1 MRCFIC
7 AQIVIAT
14 VGLFVRLGM
23 AIRKRALGFPLGALL
38 FLRGFHSLG
47 RFFSEATQ
55 IRHQA
60 FVIDKPGPPFR
71 VLLEFQL
78 DALHGRAKIIPF
90 VWNA

>member
-1 MRCFIC
+1 
-7 AQIVIAT
+7 
-14 VGLFVRLGM
+14 
-23 AIRKRALGFPLGALL
+23 
-38 FLRGFHSLG
+38 LRGFHSLG